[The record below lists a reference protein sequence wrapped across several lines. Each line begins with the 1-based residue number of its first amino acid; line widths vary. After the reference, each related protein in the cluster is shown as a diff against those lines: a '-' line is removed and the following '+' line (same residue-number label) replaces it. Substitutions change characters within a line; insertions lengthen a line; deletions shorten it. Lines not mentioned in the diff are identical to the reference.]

1 MNEISIDGVDVI
13 VRFHNP
19 AYFDELGAAV
29 MSLIGQSWRP
39 LRVLLVTQRFNSDQ
53 LRELDSKLSVFRNID
68 PSISLDLL
76 PYNRDEGLQDARS
89 AVLNKGIAHAKG
101 RYLAVLDYDD
111 VLYPDAYAI
120 LVHELQASASAVAFG
135 GIALKCIATSH
146 AVPMGIAFAK
156 LGRPAGS
163 GILDTF
169 RAPFCPFHGMLID
182 RSRVAPEDLRIDESL
197 PVFEDYELHLR
208 LGTRYPFSYRA
219 LSHVI
224 GEYRYR
230 DDGSNTVP
238 LRTDID
244 AQKQKLWNFY
254 SREMERR
261 RRQLIISPD
270 IQARLGIDPMIPDL
284 TIRGLLDLIDRGDWT
299 PSADTDSTLLPRV
312 PAYSSAL
319 VRI

>member
-1 MNEISIDGVDVI
+1 MNEIGMDGVDVI

-19 AYFDELGAAV
+19 SHFDELSAAV

-53 LRELDSKLSVFRNID
+53 LQDLDSKLSVFRNID

-76 PYNRDEGLQDARS
+76 PYNRNDGLQDARS
-89 AVLNKGIAHAKG
+89 ALLNMGIAHAKE

-111 VLYPDAYAI
+111 VLYPDAYAVLI
-120 LVHELQASASAVAFG
+120 HELQASASALAFG
-135 GIALKCIATSH
+135 GIALKCVAASPT
-146 AVPMGIAFAK
+146 VPMGIAYAK
-156 LGRPAGS
+156 VGRPVGS
-163 GILDTF
+163 GLIDTF
-169 RAPFCPFHGMLID
+169 RAGFCPFHGMLID
-182 RSRVAPEDLRIDESL
+182 RSWVAPEDLRIDQSL

-224 GEYRYR
+224 GEYRYK

-238 LRTDID
+238 LKTDTD
-244 AQKQKLWNFY
+244 SRKRELWKFY
-254 SREMERR
+254 EKEIEQR
-261 RRQLIISPD
+261 RRQLIISPN
-270 IQARLGIDPMIPDL
+270 IQARLGMDPVIPDL
-284 TIRGLLDLIDRGDWT
+284 TIRGVLDLIDRGDWT

>member
-1 MNEISIDGVDVI
+1 
-13 VRFHNP
+13 
-19 AYFDELGAAV
+19 
-29 MSLIGQSWRP
+29 
-39 LRVLLVTQRFNSDQ
+39 
-53 LRELDSKLSVFRNID
+53 
-68 PSISLDLL
+68 
-76 PYNRDEGLQDARS
+76 
-89 AVLNKGIAHAKG
+89 
-101 RYLAVLDYDD
+101 LDYDD